1 MPNSALY
8 GLRVFN
14 SLGESEPEAVPL
26 TVACP
31 VCGSCDSRERFRLEV
46 LPYAIRQCRTCGLG
60 WMHPPPT
67 EADLSAFYPP
77 DYYGAEGVKF
87 RGLIE
92 WAIRL
97 VGVRRLRFITAHLPP
112 GAAVLDV
119 GCGRGV
125 LLRELADRGYRV
137 YGTERS
143 WEAVCGADPRAE
155 IRCAPTLRD
164 AAFSDNMFDLAIVW
178 HVLEHLPDPRETLQE
193 LHRLLKPGGSA
204 IIAVPNFSSWQA
216 RWSGAAWFHLD
227 PPRHLFH
234 FSMTAL
240 ERLLTETGFQVRS
253 RHHFSL
259 RQNPFGWVQSALN
272 RWNAEDRNGLY
283 TWLLRHRLPPE
294 GISRRRRWWYLAA
307 FLLGMPPAVAIE
319 IAAAL
324 CRRGATVHVVA
335 AKGPAA
341 PTS

>member
-1 MPNSALY
+1 MANTSLY
-8 GLRVFN
+8 GLRVF
-14 SLGESEPEAVPL
+14 EAVRDGREP
-26 TVACP
+26 ADSPPIPCP
-31 VCGSCDSRERFRLEV
+31 VCGSTDSRERFRLDS
-46 LPYAIRQCRTCGLG
+46 LPHAIRECAACGLG

-67 EADLSAFYPP
+67 EEELSAFYPP

-97 VGVRRLRFITAHLPP
+97 VGVRRLRFITSHLPP

-143 WEAVCGADPRAE
+143 PEAVCGADPRAE
-155 IRCAPTLRD
+155 IRCVPTLRH
-164 AAFSDNMFDLAIVW
+164 AAFSDGMFDLVIVW
-178 HVLEHLPDPRETLQE
+178 HVLEHLPDPRDTLQE
-193 LHRLLKPGGSA
+193 IHRLLKPGGSA
-204 IIAVPNFSSWQA
+204 IIAVPNYSSWQS
-216 RWSGAAWFHLD
+216 RWSGADWFHLD

-272 RWNAEDRNGLY
+272 RWSPDDRNGLY
-283 TWLLRHRLPPE
+283 TWLLRHKWTPKE
-294 GISRRRRWWYLAA
+294 GARRGRRWWYLTA
-307 FLLGMPPAVAIE
+307 FLLGMPPAAAIE

-335 AKGPAA
+335 EKGPA
-341 PTS
+341 